1 MPYLLQPDS
10 VGGTNTSFG
19 NLTIEDAG
27 DRVTISGDLDIRCD
41 LEGLR
46 AAQALASQLIM
57 VRDALVA
64 QQDSL
69 PERATVKR
77 KTFVDNPLFP

>member
-1 MPYLLQPDS
+1 MTKPVTDS
-10 VGGTNTSFG
+10 SAARSIAIG

-27 DRVTISGDLDIRCD
+27 DCVTISGDLDIRCD

-57 VRDALVA
+57 VRDALLA
-64 QQDSL
+64 RQDSL
-69 PERATVKR
+69 PERETVKH
-77 KTFVDNPLFP
+77 KTFVENPLSP